1 MGGNIFK
8 TERMT
13 RQEYEE
19 ACVFI
24 SKLLK
29 GLNYGF
35 PDSFLDKQDFGDIDI
50 ICSDTDSVKARF
62 NEAERIVEVN
72 GASLL
77 IDYKG
82 RMIQVDLIQSDNV
95 PYTLNYYSYGMFGA
109 MIGKL
114 FRVQGFKLNDIG
126 LFYIYNGNDVLVT
139 SDWSKILRVL
149 GIFRCKFTIEEE
161 AFLAIVNSGQF
172 KKSIFTDLPE
182 KKLAKA
188 MQRPMYSRFLEY
200 IKDCPDR
207 KSPVNILN
215 LFYSNNEFIR
225 RLQCEDIT
233 AKSNL
238 VIKELMKN
246 HYPYEDFKSRC
257 QGLTYREIAR
267 DYAALKQHLR
277 TTAMFYFNDY
287 CSQIQKPLSDEEE
300 LASHIWCFGH
310 KVDGIDFKYVPTRNI
325 RVYPGIQ
332 QCRVYQERYM
342 NSSKDKSK

>member
-161 AFLAIVNSGQF
+161 AFW
-172 KKSIFTDLPE
+172 
-182 KKLAKA
+182 
-188 MQRPMYSRFLEY
+188 
-200 IKDCPDR
+200 
-207 KSPVNILN
+207 
-215 LFYSNNEFIR
+215 
-225 RLQCEDIT
+225 RLQILDNSRKAFLQTCQ
-233 AKSNL
+233 KRNL
-238 VIKELMKN
+238 QKQCSALCI
-246 HYPYEDFKSRC
+246 
-257 QGLTYREIAR
+257 QG
-267 DYAALKQHLR
+267 
-277 TTAMFYFNDY
+277 F
-287 CSQIQKPLSDEEE
+287 
-300 LASHIWCFGH
+300 
-310 KVDGIDFKYVPTRNI
+310 
-325 RVYPGIQ
+325 
-332 QCRVYQERYM
+332 
-342 NSSKDKSK
+342 

>member
-1 MGGNIFK
+1 MRGSLFK

-62 NEAERIVEVN
+62 NKAERIVEVN

-114 FRVQGFKLNDIG
+114 FRTQGFKLNDIG
-126 LFYIYNGNDVLVT
+126 LFYIYNGNDVFVT

-161 AFLAIVNSGQF
+161 AFLAITNSGLF

-233 AKSNL
+233 AKANL
-238 VIKELMKN
+238 AIKELIK
-246 HYPYEDFKSRC
+246 KS
-257 QGLTYREIAR
+257 
-267 DYAALKQHLR
+267 
-277 TTAMFYFNDY
+277 
-287 CSQIQKPLSDEEE
+287 LS
-300 LASHIWCFGH
+300 L
-310 KVDGIDFKYVPTRNI
+310 
-325 RVYPGIQ
+325 
-332 QCRVYQERYM
+332 
-342 NSSKDKSK
+342 

>member
-1 MGGNIFK
+1 MGGNLFK

-19 ACVFI
+19 ACVFV
-24 SKLLK
+24 SKILK
-29 GLNYGF
+29 GLNHGF

-50 ICSDTDSVKARF
+50 ICSDTNSVKTQLYETGCITDF
-62 NEAERIVEVN
+62 DGN
-72 GASLL
+72 SLL

-82 RMIQVDLIQSDNV
+82 RMIQVDLIQSDNL

-114 FRVQGFKLNDIG
+114 FKTQGFKLNDIG
-126 LFYIYNGNDVLVT
+126 LFYIYNGNDVFVT

-161 AFLAIVNSGQF
+161 AFLAIANSGQF

-182 KKLAKA
+182 KKLTKA

-207 KSPVNILN
+207 KNPVNILN
-215 LFYSNNEFIR
+215 LFCSDNEFIR

-233 AKSNL
+233 ARSNL
-238 VIKELMKN
+238 AIKELMKN

-257 QGLTYREIAR
+257 QGLTDREIAR

-277 TTAMFYFNDY
+277 TTAMSYFNDRS
-287 CSQIQKPLSDEEE
+287 SQIQKPLSDEDE

-310 KVDGIDFKYVPTRNI
+310 KVDGIDFKYIPTGNI

-342 NSSKDKSK
+342 KSENEGE